1 LPQKRKANRQ
11 GHAWECLNEAINL
24 YTRPI
29 SEADNKREAHLAKI

>member
-1 LPQKRKANRQ
+1 
-11 GHAWECLNEAINL
+11 LNEAINL